1 MYLLTQPT
9 QNGEVNLPTFHIIKV
24 IHIMYFSFTTPPPL
38 QHIYYPVIC
47 CFAVIYSISV
57 HWTKSS
63 TCKKIW
69 SSPRHQLSTK
79 FLILE
84 DSTFNSPLRGII
96 SCNLQSLFKPGSKKK
111 KSPFPFTV
119 NDCDINSELQ
129 WYLKDSYGPWRLC
142 KAAWGLNNTQLI
154 QQVAS
159 FALWKTAA
167 ASLGEENTPR
177 LSQTSAVR
185 LSDLQHLWSFQ
196 APLRQREKVAAVC
209 AKVVLLGQSA
219 QNFHDPL
226 VHKPCACLGPR
237 IITSM
242 RQSSWRWRQV
252 GRRPDSSVLQ
262 TFGYSPIQPLAQL
275 LGYLL
280 GAQPWGL
287 GSRGLCDLRTWDSPV
302 QWLPL
307 AGRQPPHQ
315 SLA

>member
-1 MYLLTQPT
+1 MTVTLTMKFNGTSKTPMGPEGCARQP
-9 QNGEVNLPTFHIIKV
+9 GD
-24 IHIMYFSFTTPPPL
+24 
-38 QHIYYPVIC
+38 
-47 CFAVIYSISV
+47 
-57 HWTKSS
+57 W
-63 TCKKIW
+63 
-69 SSPRHQLSTK
+69 
-79 FLILE
+79 
-84 DSTFNSPLRGII
+84 
-96 SCNLQSLFKPGSKKK
+96 
-111 KSPFPFTV
+111 
-119 NDCDINSELQ
+119 
-129 WYLKDSYGPWRLC
+129 
-142 KAAWGLNNTQLI
+142 NNTQLI

-159 FALWKTAA
+159 FALWKIAA

-177 LSQTSAVR
+177 LSQTSAVQ

-196 APLRQREKVAAVC
+196 APSWQREKVAAVC

-219 QNFHDPL
+219 HNFHDPL
-226 VHKPCACLGPR
+226 VHEPCACLGPR

-252 GRRPDSSVLQ
+252 GRRPNSSTLQ
-262 TFGYSPIQPLAQL
+262 MFGYSPIQHLAQL

-287 GSRGLCDLRTWDSPV
+287 GSRGLCDLRTWHSPV